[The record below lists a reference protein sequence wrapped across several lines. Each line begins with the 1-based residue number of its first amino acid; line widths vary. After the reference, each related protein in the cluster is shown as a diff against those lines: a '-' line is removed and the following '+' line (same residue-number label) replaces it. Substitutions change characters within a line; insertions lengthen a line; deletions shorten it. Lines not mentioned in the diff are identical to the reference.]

1 MAEERKVSPW
11 VLAGIGAAIATAAAV
26 GIYALA
32 RAAPPAPPEGYICPY
47 CGASFSTYDE
57 LVAHVQSAHPGERI
71 PLPIEW
77 E

>member
-1 MAEERKVSPW
+1 MAEERKLSPW
-11 VLAGIGAAIATAAAV
+11 LVAGIGAAIATAAAV
-26 GIYALA
+26 GIYAWA

-47 CGASFSTYDE
+47 CGATFDTYEE
-57 LVAHVQSAHPGERI
+57 LVTHVQTEHAGERI